1 MTTALA
7 KMERAE
13 QWLAEAKTPEA
24 FAEIHALAD
33 AAAQYA
39 QAHKL
44 ETATIN
50 HCLEI
55 QARAGRELGRL
66 DVQPQGKHIEASS
79 QNFEVIRKFHPQV
92 RKDFK
97 TLAKVPAGTISSVVR
112 EASKDGRKL
121 SWLRVV
127 QETRDKIRGTLV
139 KERAEAV
146 VKVPP
151 ELREAPFQNIELPA
165 ESVDLIVTDPPYSPD
180 VQDVYGDLSEFAF
193 KVLRPGGIC
202 IAYSGHLGVGKN
214 ILALSEH
221 LEFMWLFAMRHTGGE
236 MRFRKFNIFVGWK
249 PIIAC
254 YKEPLEAWWEPVRD
268 FIDGGGKEKDA
279 HEWQQA
285 ESEAAYFIERLSPP
299 GGFVVDPMCGSGT
312 TLVAAKKLGRSY
324 LGIDIDAAA
333 LQSASRRL
341 NGQPGK

>member
-7 KMERAE
+7 KMEKAE

-33 AAAQYA
+33 AAAEYA
-39 QAHKL
+39 KANGYGVEIL
-44 ETATIN
+44 N

-55 QARAGRELGRL
+55 QSRAGSELGRL
-66 DVQPQGKHIEASS
+66 DVQPAGKPDPNYRNS
-79 QNFEVIRKFHPQV
+79 NNYLVLKKFDSV
-92 RKDFK
+92 KRRDFK
-97 TLAKVPAGTISSVVR
+97 TLAKLPPGAISSVVR
-112 EASKDGRKL
+112 AASKDGRKL
-121 SWLRVV
+121 SWLRIV
-127 QETRDKIRGTLV
+127 QETRDKIRGTIA
-139 KERAEAV
+139 KERAGAV
-146 VKVPP
+146 VKAPP
-151 ELREAPFQNIELPA
+151 ELKEAPFQNVELPA

-193 KVLRPGGIC
+193 KALRPGGMC
-202 IAYSGHLGVGKN
+202 IAYSGHLGIGKN

-236 MRFRKFNIFVGWK
+236 MRFRKFNVFVGWK

-268 FIDGGGKEKDA
+268 FIDGGGKEKDD

-324 LGIDIDAAA
+324 LGIDIDADALEAA
-333 LQSASRRL
+333 ARRL
-341 NGQPGK
+341 SAL

>member
-1 MTTALA
+1 VTTALA
-7 KMERAE
+7 KMEKAE

-66 DVQPQGKHIEASS
+66 DTQPRGNPHGKPVNS
-79 QNFEVIRKFHPQV
+79 QVYKSIDPHV
-92 RKDFK
+92 RVDFK
-97 TLAKVPAGTISSVVR
+97 TLAKLPASAITGVIR
-112 EASKDGRKL
+112 AASQEGRKM

-127 QETRDKIRGTLV
+127 QETRDSIRGKV
-139 KERAEAV
+139 AKERADTV

-151 ELREAPFQNIELPA
+151 ELREAPFQSVELPA

-180 VQDVYGDLSEFAF
+180 DQDVYGDLSEFAF

-202 IAYSGHLGVGKN
+202 IAYSGQLGVGKN

-236 MRFRKFNIFVGWK
+236 MRFRKFNVFVGWK

-268 FIDGGGKEKDA
+268 FIDGGGKEKDD

-299 GGFVVDPMCGSGT
+299 GGLVLDPMCGSGT
-312 TLVAAKKLGRSY
+312 ALVAAKRLGRSY
-324 LGIDIDAAA
+324 LGIDIDKEA
-333 LQSASRRL
+333 LQSAARRL
-341 NGQPGK
+341 AE

>member
-1 MTTALA
+1 
-7 KMERAE
+7 MEKAE
-13 QWLAEAKTPEA
+13 QWLAEAKTEEA

-44 ETATIN
+44 ELATIN

-55 QARAGRELGRL
+55 QARAGRGLGLL
-66 DVQPQGKHIEASS
+66 DTAKPGGDRQSKHS
-79 QNFEVIRKFHPQV
+79 QNSENASALRKFHPQV

-97 TLAKVPAGTISSVVR
+97 TLAKVPAGTIASVVR

-121 SWLRVV
+121 SWLRIV
-127 QETRDKIRGTLV
+127 QETRDKIRGTV
-139 KERAEAV
+139 AKERADGV

-151 ELREAPFQNIELPA
+151 ELREAAFQNVELPP

-180 VQDVYGDLSEFAF
+180 DQDVYGDLSEFAF

-236 MRFRKFNIFVGWK
+236 MRFRKFNVFVGWK

-268 FIDGGGKEKDA
+268 FIEGGGKEKDA

-299 GGFVVDPMCGSGT
+299 GGLVVDPMCGSGT

-324 LGIDIDAAA
+324 LGVDIDAEA
-333 LQSASRRL
+333 LQTAARRL
-341 NGQPGK
+341 SAL